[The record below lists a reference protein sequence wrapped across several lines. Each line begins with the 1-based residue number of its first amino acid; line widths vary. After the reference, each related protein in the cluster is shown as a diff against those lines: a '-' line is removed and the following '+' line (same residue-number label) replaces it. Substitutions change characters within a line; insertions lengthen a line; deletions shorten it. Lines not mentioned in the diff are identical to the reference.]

1 MIRSMDRLFDG
12 LIDNYTSYRWLSSLS
27 SSSLWFSLSSL
38 SLGEFVLRTI
48 PRANLW
54 EIHTPQVSSKA
65 LFLEGFEKVKKEN
78 LEVTD
83 DVSVIEVLGRP
94 VKLTLGNINDLY
106 SAVIIII

>member
-1 MIRSMDRLFDG
+1 
-12 LIDNYTSYRWLSSLS
+12 
-27 SSSLWFSLSSL
+27 
-38 SLGEFVLRTI
+38 VLRTI

-54 EIHTPQVSSKA
+54 EIHTPQVSSKE

-94 VKLTLGNINDLY
+94 VKLTLGKINDL
-106 SAVIIII
+106 